1 MERLWRKKRIESA
14 DDKRN
19 GVRGDIPSRGHT
31 KQKDRLE
38 WKDVETVWQEGNNVK
53 VRKYE
58 GGEVQQIRLMHK
70 GKGIVFQHMV
80 KSQAAYYIE
89 DTPELIKNRI
99 EIEFNDIC
107 EMDAMIDMLIRAEE
121 HLLGEMGKWKV
132 KSINE
137 EEYTRRMER
146 LRRML

>member
-1 MERLWRKKRIESA
+1 MR
-14 DDKRN
+14 
-19 GVRGDIPSRGHT
+19 
-31 KQKDRLE
+31 
-38 WKDVETVWQEGNNVK
+38 

-58 GGEVQQIRLMHK
+58 GGEVQQIRFMHK
-70 GKGIVFQHMV
+70 GKDIVFQYMV
-80 KSQAAYYIE
+80 KSQDRYYTE
-89 DTPELIKNRI
+89 DIPELTKNRI

-137 EEYTRRMER
+137 EEYKRRMER
-146 LRRML
+146 LRRTL

>member
-1 MERLWRKKRIESA
+1 MR
-14 DDKRN
+14 
-19 GVRGDIPSRGHT
+19 
-31 KQKDRLE
+31 
-38 WKDVETVWQEGNNVK
+38 

-58 GGEVQQIRLMHK
+58 GGKVQQIRFMHK
-70 GKGIVFQHMV
+70 GKDIVFQHMV
-80 KSQAAYYIE
+80 KSQAGYYTE
-89 DTPELIKNRI
+89 DTTELIKNRI

-137 EEYTRRMER
+137 EEYKRRMER
-146 LRRML
+146 LRRTL

>member
-1 MERLWRKKRIESA
+1 MR
-14 DDKRN
+14 
-19 GVRGDIPSRGHT
+19 
-31 KQKDRLE
+31 
-38 WKDVETVWQEGNNVK
+38 

-70 GKGIVFQHMV
+70 GKDIVFQHMV
-80 KSQAAYYIE
+80 KSQARYYTE

-137 EEYTRRMER
+137 EEYKRRMER
-146 LRRML
+146 LRRTL

>member
-1 MERLWRKKRIESA
+1 MR
-14 DDKRN
+14 
-19 GVRGDIPSRGHT
+19 
-31 KQKDRLE
+31 
-38 WKDVETVWQEGNNVK
+38 

-58 GGEVQQIRLMHK
+58 GGEVQQIRFMHK
-70 GKGIVFQHMV
+70 GKDIVFQHMV
-80 KSQAAYYIE
+80 KSQARYYTE
-89 DTPELIKNRI
+89 DIPELIKNRI

-137 EEYTRRMER
+137 EEYKRRMER
-146 LRRML
+146 LRRTLDERPIFCLCLDVDQHGGSSQRRNLGNTQRMVPVGNVYTGDGKSEFWSKGE

>member
-1 MERLWRKKRIESA
+1 M
-14 DDKRN
+14 
-19 GVRGDIPSRGHT
+19 
-31 KQKDRLE
+31 
-38 WKDVETVWQEGNNVK
+38 K